1 LTKNPRYIEAG
12 LVGLEEVSFLF
23 IPEVT
28 VGAHLY
34 KSGHAHL
41 IPGLAL
47 PPLVVPT
54 LSGKRDLCTANAFGT
69 FFPCFNTKRPPFD
82 DVLVRY
88 AFNMATD
95 KQAIA
100 DVFGFGRMPARSL
113 IPVLDGYKPPE
124 SLLVEVQGNSYDVLD
139 YNPTGA
145 RELLAK
151 AGYPAGLDSNGRR
164 LKVDLLGPNFA
175 DVRLHCEMLQ
185 QQWRANLGVQVNI
198 ATQEFKTWIQNI
210 FAGNYRGITEYS
222 DWGFYL
228 DPNWFLDQFVT
239 GSSVNA
245 SGWSD
250 PQYDDLL
257 AKANATLDPLLRM
270 QRLADC
276 ERHLLRA
283 MPVFPEFYDVWAY
296 PQKPYVRGIRPNVM
310 DVHPLKY
317 AWIDTKWRP
326 S

>member
-1 LTKNPRYIEAG
+1 
-12 LVGLEEVSFLF
+12 
-23 IPEVT
+23 
-28 VGAHLY
+28 
-34 KSGHAHL
+34 
-41 IPGLAL
+41 
-47 PPLVVPT
+47 
-54 LSGKRDLCTANAFGT
+54 
-69 FFPCFNTKRPPFD
+69 
-82 DVLVRY
+82 
-88 AFNMATD
+88 
-95 KQAIA
+95 
-100 DVFGFGRMPARSL
+100 MPARSL